1 MQHQHKATKTQIQL
15 KDSRGLLL
23 CQTYIVHVHF
33 QVEGCIWEIHPPRKY
48 CHLGGISQYG
58 PQIIYDI
65 SCQYHEIHPKS
76 EINIDSENVVNF
88 VFQTLRNIFG
98 LQNNSHDICSIAFLL
113 WDKMISNR
121 FILCYLG
128 KFRKCFCYFCKTYFL
143 CLHFHQSAPCFR
155 RQELK
160 IIFQHAGPCKH
171 C

>member
-48 CHLGGISQYG
+48 CHLGGISQYT

-98 LQNNSHDICSIAFLL
+98 LQNNSHDMFNCISALGQNDIKSLYPLL
-113 WDKMISNR
+113 SRKVQKMLLLLLQNLFPLPSLSSERSMLSETRTQNN
-121 FILCYLG
+121 LG
-128 KFRKCFCYFCKTYFL
+128 F
-143 CLHFHQSAPCFR
+143 A
-155 RQELK
+155 E
-160 IIFQHAGPCKH
+160 IWI
-171 C
+171 

>member
-48 CHLGGISQYG
+48 CHLGGISQYT

-98 LQNNSHDICSIAFLL
+98 LQNNSHDMFNCISALGQNDIKSLYPLL
-113 WDKMISNR
+113 SRKVQKMLLLLLQNLFPLPSLSSERSMLSETRTQNN
-121 FILCYLG
+121 LG
-128 KFRKCFCYFCKTYFL
+128 FTEI
-143 CLHFHQSAPCFR
+143 Q
-155 RQELK
+155 
-160 IIFQHAGPCKH
+160 I
-171 C
+171 